1 MKVIKSQDG
10 KHIWNPK
17 HVRSAWVERS
27 QDGVMLR
34 IRAEVQGGRV
44 VTLREVNSYE
54 LVGAED
60 YIARQFEIIEEAMNY
75 G

>member
-34 IRAEVQGGRV
+34 IRADVQGGI

-60 YIARQFEIIEEAMNY
+60 YIARQFEIIEEAMNC